1 MPDVRRTRASRVRVV
16 VGKIDIEHGT
26 PHRRLVLP
34 HVLTCSH
41 VLGRR
46 VRGGGGLSR
55 HQLSQRMPR
64 RGFNSSR
71 APQSPTIRSLYR
83 NSMALLYVQWRWRF
97 QRCPA
102 RHVDSRRLHHV
113 VTEDGWLNTTAA
125 SSAAAGHPLQ
135 CLRRQ
140 DKPDHAHTT
149 FYRILP
155 NVTTLCLNSS
165 CIYDWHTHAPPQRD

>member
-1 MPDVRRTRASRVRVV
+1 MCWVLPSALPTITSTIRRHYSPPPPTVDQRGLVFSRVRVV

-46 VRGGGGLSR
+46 IRGGGGLSR

-113 VTEDGWLNTTAA
+113 LTEDGWLNTTAA
-125 SSAAAGHPLQ
+125 SSAAA
-135 CLRRQ
+135 
-140 DKPDHAHTT
+140 AHT
-149 FYRILP
+149 LLMP
-155 NVTTLCLNSS
+155 LCYVML
-165 CIYDWHTHAPPQRD
+165 C